1 MSDYGKRSR
10 MTPTRGGLV
19 REIFYVCYSCPAELE
34 EGQLA
39 SHNCQEEAAVSLIA
53 WVFCP
58 LCEEALER
66 GEACGIARHNLEHE
80 EEASA

>member
-1 MSDYGKRSR
+1 MARSKEDKALFIA
-10 MTPTRGGLV
+10 GL
-19 REIFYVCYSCPAELE
+19 RAAAKAAGLE

-53 WVFCP
+53 WIFCP

-80 EEASA
+80 GASA